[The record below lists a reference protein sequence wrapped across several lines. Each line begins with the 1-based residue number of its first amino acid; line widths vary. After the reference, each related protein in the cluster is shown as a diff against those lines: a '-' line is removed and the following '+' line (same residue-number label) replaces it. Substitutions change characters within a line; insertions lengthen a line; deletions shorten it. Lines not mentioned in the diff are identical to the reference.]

1 MRLLA
6 ILVVV
11 AGCYRTPSP
20 PCAFLCGADNACPMG
35 YECGGDNRCH
45 NVMGGECDELPM
57 PDARIIDAG
66 PPDAPIGEPDAA
78 EDPDAAEEIP
88 DAAEPDAA

>member
-6 ILVVV
+6 LLLVV

-20 PCAFLCGADNACPMG
+20 PCAFLCGPDDSCPVG
-35 YECGGDNRCH
+35 YECRGDNRCH

-57 PDARIIDAG
+57 PDALIIDAG
-66 PPDAPIGEPDAA
+66 PPDAPVDAA
-78 EDPDAAEEIP
+78 EELPDAAEELP
-88 DAAEPDAA
+88 DAAEETPDAA